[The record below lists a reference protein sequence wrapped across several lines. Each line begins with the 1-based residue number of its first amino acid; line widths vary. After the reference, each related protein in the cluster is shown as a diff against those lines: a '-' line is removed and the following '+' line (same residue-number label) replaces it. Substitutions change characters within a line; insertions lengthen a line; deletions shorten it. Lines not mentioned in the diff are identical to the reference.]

1 MRSITRYLIAWVMG
15 ALCLGGLVIVG
26 VTYLV
31 TLDEFNETFDADLKN
46 VAEAL
51 GTHRHPELGQ
61 LDPALA
67 RFPARTDVADPAEI
81 VTLTW
86 TPEGQLVFASDPRVA
101 VPFRS
106 QEALTQLRIGGEAWV
121 LYTDVSANGVAQAA
135 QRLSA
140 RHESAAESASKI
152 VVPMLGMV
160 LFVAGLMLFAL
171 RRGLAPLDAAA
182 RDIAARTAASLAPV
196 ETGGVPAELLP
207 LVDSINGLMARLA
220 QALNR
225 QRSFLADAA
234 HELRTPVTALR
245 LQLQLL
251 RRAHDAAGRSVALDE
266 LQAGIERSQRLI
278 EKLLQVARAEP
289 DVVVRRREAVDLSAL
304 ARSTVA
310 RMNTKA
316 DQRELDLG
324 AVTEQGPVVE
334 GDPEQLAVLLDNLV
348 ENALRYTPAGGA
360 IDVMAGLLEGAPTLR
375 VVDTGPGITQAERE
389 RVFGRFYRG
398 PDAAQAARDPGGSGL
413 GLAIVRAIAELHGA
427 VVSLHDGSGAAGGG
441 LEVRVVFSGRA

>member
-15 ALCLGGLVIVG
+15 ALSLGCLVIVG
-26 VTYLV
+26 VTYRA

-51 GTHRHPELGQ
+51 GTHHHPEAGRA
-61 LDPALA
+61 DPALA
-67 RFPARTDVADPAEI
+67 RFPSRNDVADPAEI

-86 TPEGQLVFASDPRVA
+86 TADGRLVFSSDPRVA

-106 QEALTQLRIGGEAWV
+106 QEALTQLRIGDEDWM

-140 RHESAAESASKI
+140 RHETAVESASKI
-152 VVPMLGMV
+152 ILPMLCMV
-160 LFVAGLMLFAL
+160 FFVAALMLFAL
-171 RRGLAPLDAAA
+171 RRGLAPLDTAAQ
-182 RDIAARTAASLAPV
+182 DIAARTADSLSPV
-196 ETGGVPAELLP
+196 ETEGVPAELLP
-207 LVDSINGLMARLA
+207 LVGSINGLMARLA
-220 QALNR
+220 QAMNR

-251 RRAHDAAGRSVALDE
+251 RRAPDAAGRGEALDE
-266 LQAGIERSQRLI
+266 LQAGIDRSQRLI

-289 DVVVRRREAVDLSAL
+289 DVVVRRREPVDLGEL
-304 ARSTVA
+304 ARSAVA

-316 DQRELDLG
+316 DQHHLDLG
-324 AVTEQGPVVE
+324 AVARDGLVVE
-334 GDPEQLAVLLDNLV
+334 GDPDQLAVLLDNVV

-360 IDVMAGLLEGAPTLR
+360 VDVMAGLLDGVPTLR
-375 VVDTGPGITQAERE
+375 VIDTGPGVAQAERE
-389 RVFGRFYRG
+389 RVFGRFYRSG
-398 PDAAQAARDPGGSGL
+398 DAARLARDPGGSGL
-413 GLAIVRAIAELHGA
+413 GLSIVRAIAELHGA
-427 VVSLHDGSGAAGGG
+427 VVSLHDGNGPAGSG
-441 LEVRVVFSGRA
+441 LEVRVAFNPAA